1 MSQATDKNSIVH
13 QMAGELL
20 DAITSGD
27 QVSEELIN
35 SAESMIQAHQ
45 LYVSLLYVGM
55 VMDRVTQLQYYFDAL
70 DEVVEEVDTKDL
82 AEAEPQTKL
91 RAISV
96 INGAIKSKIDV
107 INSMMATREAVGL
120 LISSMKD
127 QFGPTTEIVE
137 DSSAG
142 KDLMARL
149 QSMKPE
155 ARQKV
160 LGGMISLLR
169 GVMPEDSDVK

>member
-1 MSQATDKNSIVH
+1 
-13 QMAGELL
+13 MAGELL
-20 DAITSGD
+20 DAISSGD
-27 QVSEELIN
+27 QVSEELID

-82 AEAEPQTKL
+82 AEADPQTKL

-96 INGAIKSKIDV
+96 LNASIKSKIDV
-107 INSMMATREAVGL
+107 INSMMATRDAVGL

-127 QFGPTTEIVE
+127 HQFGPTTEIVE
-137 DSSAG
+137 DTTAG

-149 QSMKPE
+149 QNMKPE
-155 ARQKV
+155 QRQKV
-160 LGGMISLLR
+160 LGGMVSLLR
-169 GVMPEDSDVK
+169 GVMEDVDDE

>member
-1 MSQATDKNSIVH
+1 MSQATTKNSMVH

-20 DAITSGD
+20 DAISSGD
-27 QVSEELIN
+27 QVSEGLID

-70 DEVVEEVDTKDL
+70 DEIVEEVDTKDL
-82 AEAEPQTKL
+82 AEADPQTKL
-91 RAISV
+91 RAVSV
-96 INGAIKSKIDV
+96 LNNAIKAKIDV
-107 INSMMATREAVGL
+107 INSMMATRDAVGL

-127 QFGPTTEIVE
+127 QFGPTTEVVE
-137 DSSAG
+137 DTTAG

-149 QSMKPE
+149 QNMKPE
-155 ARQKV
+155 QRQKV
-160 LGGMISLLR
+160 LGGMVSLLR
-169 GVMPEDSDVK
+169 GVMEDVDDE